1 MLFYCQMTCALKEM
15 MLNGQSQDAVV
26 SLFPQL
32 FSSLLV
38 RLGSSLGVTLP
49 KDINSSG
56 TNRKSPTKLSAGFD
70 VCGWV
75 RSRHTLASAYCIIR
89 HTGWSAGTLH

>member
-1 MLFYCQMTCALKEM
+1 MTCALKEM

-49 KDINSSG
+49 KDINSFG